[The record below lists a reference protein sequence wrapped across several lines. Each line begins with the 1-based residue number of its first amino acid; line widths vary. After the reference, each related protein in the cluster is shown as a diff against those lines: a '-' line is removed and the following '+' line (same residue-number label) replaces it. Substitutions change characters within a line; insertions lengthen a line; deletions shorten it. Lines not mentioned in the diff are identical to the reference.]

1 LGFKPNQKLQ
11 EFLSEDLGRGDITSN
26 LLEKKEISARIIT
39 RQETIVSGTNF
50 AKHLFSLKKCKTRI
64 IKKDGTWVK
73 PNQVILEMKGN
84 NTAILSCERTCLNLL
99 SRMCGISTKTNK
111 LDAIIRKVNKKT
123 KLFATRKTAPG
134 LRYFDK
140 IAVEIGGGK
149 KHRMTLNEMIMF
161 KDNHLAVGKSIFSLV
176 AKAKRT
182 RKKIEVEVENE
193 KDAILVAVLGVDI
206 IMLDNFTPKQIKNTI
221 NNLISLNLRKKVKI
235 EASGGINEKN
245 IARYAKTG
253 VDMISV
259 GEITNSVQGIDLS
272 LEIN

>member
-1 LGFKPNQKLQ
+1 
-11 EFLSEDLGRGDITSN
+11 
-26 LLEKKEISARIIT
+26 
-39 RQETIVSGTNF
+39 
-50 AKHLFSLKKCKTRI
+50 
-64 IKKDGTWVK
+64 
-73 PNQVILEMKGN
+73 
-84 NTAILSCERTCLNLL
+84 
-99 SRMCGISTKTNK
+99 
-111 LDAIIRKVNKKT
+111 
-123 KLFATRKTAPG
+123 
-134 LRYFDK
+134 
-140 IAVEIGGGK
+140 
-149 KHRMTLNEMIMF
+149 MIMF